1 MAGER
6 VGQQSQDGMSR
17 HGLARTAF
25 ADQGQGFALANVE
38 CHAFDDTLDL
48 LAGDELD
55 GQIADLDQILGYRL
69 FGHVI
74 SLGRRHRAPPP
85 R

>member
-1 MAGER
+1 MGGDR
-6 VGQQSQDGMSR
+6 F
-17 HGLARTAF
+17 ARAAF
-25 ADQGQGFALANVE
+25 ADQRQGFALANVE
-38 CHAFDDTLDL
+38 RHALDDTLDL

-55 GQIADLDQILGYRL
+55 GQITDLDQILGYRL